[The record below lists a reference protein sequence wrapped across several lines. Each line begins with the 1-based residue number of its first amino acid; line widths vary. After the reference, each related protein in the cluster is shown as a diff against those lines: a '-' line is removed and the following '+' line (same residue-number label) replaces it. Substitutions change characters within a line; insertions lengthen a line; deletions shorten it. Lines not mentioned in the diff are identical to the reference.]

1 MPQPSAYI
9 SVVNPHAMSMDQKK
23 ESVIVRPEQREIG
36 IGLML
41 GDAYLQTQSQGKT
54 YRLRFEASEKHSEYV
69 YHLCERFDNWVPNKP
84 RLVKRI
90 NRNLTEVRTL
100 QFQTLTSA
108 QWKWLADIFLD
119 KDGVKRIPPNLI
131 QDHLSAM
138 GLAYWFMDDGGKMD
152 YGPNQGKGLVF
163 NTQGFSLE
171 EVSSLCEGLNSKF
184 QLKCWPKKN
193 KSRHVI
199 AVSGRSFEDFQALTK
214 DFIIPSMQEK
224 LPFPSPRK
232 PKRKA
237 TIMQKQNSKQ
247 DFKIETTDTDTE
259 SR

>member
-1 MPQPSAYI
+1 
-9 SVVNPHAMSMDQKK
+9 MDQKK
-23 ESVIVRPEQREIG
+23 ESVIVRPEQREIS

-69 YHLCERFDNWVPNKP
+69 HHLCERFDNWVPNKP

-163 NTQGFSLE
+163 NTHIKRVFSLE
-171 EVSSLCEGLNSKF
+171 EVSSLCEGLNSNF
-184 QLKCWPKKN
+184 QLKCWTKRHKG
-193 KSRHVI
+193 RHVI
-199 AVSGRSFEDFQALTK
+199 AVSGRSLKTFKRSQKTLSFHLCRK
-214 DFIIPSMQEK
+214 SF
-224 LPFPSPRK
+224 LPRASPK
-232 PKRKA
+232 G
-237 TIMQKQNSKQ
+237 KQQSCKILSK
-247 DFKIETTDTDTE
+247 T
-259 SR
+259 